1 MIPAQWI
8 KGSRNAAATAWV
20 WPRSFCMPRVWLEK
34 EGKKKKGRKEDKRKK
49 KREERRKGENRDR
62 GREGGILCRCL
73 FLLIRCYSEI

>member
-8 KGSRNAAATAWV
+8 KGSRNAAVGVAQELLYAKGV
-20 WPRSFCMPRVWLEK
+20 AGKR
-34 EGKKKKGRKEDKRKK
+34 GKKKKRKEGRQKKKK